1 MNTAE
6 NKGFVFDAK
15 AHLYTFDGKP
25 LTGVTSVLGVINKPA
40 LIQWA
45 ANEAINH
52 VKANGNRIELGDGE
66 AGFIRYDIAEGT
78 LEEARTAHRKKK
90 EAAGDVGTAFHFW
103 VEQYAN
109 GTKLPIPEGAEKM
122 AEHFLNW
129 VETHKVKFL
138 ANELRLYSLNYWL
151 AGTMDFL
158 VEVDGKKYVGDLK
171 TSSGIYGRE
180 YFAQCAAYRMMLE
193 EMGEKDIVGSV
204 VVRCG
209 KKGDFE
215 EKYSF
220 DYETDKK
227 IFLAALTIYRGM
239 ATFEV

>member
-1 MNTAE
+1 MNTTA
-6 NKGFVFDAK
+6 NTGFTFDAK

-25 LTGVTSVLGVINKPA
+25 LTGVTTVLGVINKPA

-45 ANEAINH
+45 ANMVEEHIRANVSYAIP
-52 VKANGNRIELGDGE
+52 GEDGGYW
-66 AGFIRYDIAEGT
+66 AIKPKII
-78 LEEARTAHRKKK
+78 EEAKTAHRKKK

-103 VEQYAN
+103 VEQYAK
-109 GTKLPIPEGAEKM
+109 GDKLPIPEGAEKM

-129 VETHKVKFL
+129 VTTNKVKFL
-138 ANELRLYSLNYWL
+138 SNEQRLYSLNHWL

-158 VEVDGKKYVGDLK
+158 VEVNGKKYVGDLK

-193 EMGEKDIVGSV
+193 EMGEKDIEGSV

-215 EKYSF
+215 EKYSY

-239 ATFEV
+239 ATFE